1 MAIEGRTHKPVIDRD
16 LCQGCSVC
24 VRGCPAEFVPE
35 LRHDEDTVRGYV
47 YTNTDLAVREIV
59 PPCAA
64 SCPLGQQVRE
74 YVRLLAAGKVKEAL
88 LVIRQD
94 NPLPC
99 VCGYV
104 CHHPCE
110 QACVRGSW
118 DDPVAI
124 RELKRYAVH
133 YEIDHQQEIV
143 KVLKERKKPARGKKV
158 VIVGAGPAGLAC
170 AFESAMQGYTIT
182 VMDALAQP
190 GGMLV
195 GAIPPFR
202 LPRYVIDHDIG
213 IIRSLGVEFMPSV
226 RIGKELTLQ
235 EIRRDR
241 FDAVVLAMGTWK
253 DLTLGI
259 PGEDTSGCLKCL
271 DFLNTVNARHT
282 INLDGTVL
290 VIGGGNAAID
300 TARTAL
306 RTGSKQVIVLY
317 RRSQKEMP
325 ASKEEVEA
333 ALREGVEIHYQVA
346 PIRIVIKEGKIKGV
360 ELIRMELGEPDET
373 GRKMPIP
380 MTGSEFIQAGDFVI
394 PAIGQ
399 RSDIPFLLAESLSE
413 RGAITLGKDG
423 QVKEYEGMFAA
434 GDAVTGPSTVV
445 EAIASG
451 KAAARNVIRY
461 LEGSGEE
468 RDVESRL

>member
-1 MAIEGRTHKPVIDRD
+1 MSVEGRTHKPIIDRD
-16 LCQGCSVC
+16 LCQRCSVC
-24 VRGCPAEFVPE
+24 VRGCPAEYLPD

-47 YTNTDLAVREIV
+47 YTHTDLPITEIL
-59 PPCAA
+59 PPCVG
-64 SCPLGQQVRE
+64 SCPLGQQVRD
-74 YVRLLAAGKVKEAL
+74 YVQLLETGKVKEAL

-94 NPLPC
+94 NPLPG

-110 QACVRGSW
+110 LACVRESW
-118 DDPVAI
+118 DDPVSI
-124 RELKRYAVH
+124 RELKRYAIH
-133 YEIDHQQEIV
+133 YEIDHQKEIV
-143 KVLKERKKPARGKKV
+143 TMLKECKKPVQGKKV
-158 VIVGAGPAGLAC
+158 GIVGAGPAGLAC
-170 AFESAMQGYTIT
+170 AFELVMQGYTIT
-182 VMDALAQP
+182 VMDALAKP

-213 IIRSLGVEFMPSV
+213 IIRSLGVKFIPSI
-226 RIGKELTLQ
+226 RIGKEIPLQ

-241 FDAVVLAMGTWK
+241 FDAIVLATGTWR
-253 DLTLGI
+253 DRALGVA
-259 PGEDTSGCLKCL
+259 GEDTSGCLKCL
-271 DFLNTVNARHT
+271 DFLNAVNAGHT
-282 INLDGTVL
+282 INLSGTVL

-306 RTGSKQVIVLY
+306 RTGSRKVIVLY
-317 RRSQKEMP
+317 RRSQQEMP
-325 ASKEEVEA
+325 ANKEEVEA
-333 ALREGVEIHYQVA
+333 ALHEGVQIQYLVA
-346 PIRIVIKEGKIKGV
+346 PKRVVSKEGKIKGV

-399 RSDIPFLLAESLSE
+399 RSDISFLTADSISE
-413 RGAITLGKDG
+413 RETINCGMDG
-423 QVKEYEGMFAA
+423 QVKEYEGVFAA
-434 GDAVTGPSTVV
+434 GDVVTGPSTVV

-451 KAAARNVIRY
+451 KSTARNLMQY
-461 LEGSGEE
+461 LEEIG
-468 RDVESRL
+468 

>member
-16 LCQGCSVC
+16 LCQVCSVC
-24 VRGCPAEFVPE
+24 IRACPAELLPE

-47 YTNTDLAVREIV
+47 YTHTDLPITEIV
-59 PPCAA
+59 PPCVG

-74 YVRLLAAGKVKEAL
+74 YVQLLSARKVKDAL

-94 NPLPC
+94 NPLPG

-118 DDPVAI
+118 DDPVSI
-124 RELKRYAVH
+124 RELKRYATH

-143 KVLKERKKPARGKKV
+143 EVLKGRKKPAQGKKV

-170 AFESAMQGYTIT
+170 AFELVMQGYPIT

-226 RIGKELTLQ
+226 RIGNERTLQ
-235 EIRRDR
+235 EIRRESV
-241 FDAVVLAMGTWK
+241 DAVVLATGTWK
-253 DLTLGI
+253 DIALDVA
-259 PGEDTSGCLKCL
+259 GEDTSGCLKCL
-271 DFLNTVNARHT
+271 DFLSTVNAGRT
-282 INLDGTVL
+282 INLSGMVL

-300 TARTAL
+300 TARAAL
-306 RTGSKQVIVLY
+306 RMGSTKVIVLY
-317 RRSQKEMP
+317 RRSQHEMP

-333 ALREGVEIHYQVA
+333 ALHEGVQIQYLVA
-346 PIRIVIKEGKIKGV
+346 PKRVVSKEGKIKGL
-360 ELIRMELGEPDET
+360 ELIRIELGEPDET

-380 MTGSEFIQAGDFVI
+380 ITGSEFFEAGDFVI

-399 RSDIPFLLAESLSE
+399 RSDIPFLTAESISE
-413 RGAITLGKDG
+413 RGGINCGKDG

-434 GDAVTGPSTVV
+434 GDVVTGPSTVV

-451 KAAARNVIRY
+451 KATARNVIRY
-461 LEGSGEE
+461 LEGSGE
-468 RDVESRL
+468 

>member
-1 MAIEGRTHKPVIDRD
+1 
-16 LCQGCSVC
+16 VC
-24 VRGCPAEFVPE
+24 IRACPAEYLPD
-35 LRHDEDTVRGYV
+35 LRHDKDTTRGYV
-47 YTNTDLAVREIV
+47 YTHTDLAVREIV
-59 PPCAA
+59 PPCVG

-74 YVRLLAAGKVKEAL
+74 YVQLLSAGKVKEAL

-94 NPLPC
+94 NPLPG

-118 DDPVAI
+118 DDPVSI

-133 YEIDHQQEIV
+133 YEIDHQEEIV
-143 KVLKERKKPARGKKV
+143 EVLKERKHSAQGKKV

-170 AFESAMQGYTIT
+170 AFELVMRGYTIT

-202 LPRYVIDHDIG
+202 LPRYVIDHDVA
-213 IIRSLGVEFMPSV
+213 IIRSLGVKFMTSV

-253 DLTLGI
+253 DIKLGI

-271 DFLNTVNARHT
+271 DFLNTVNSGQL
-282 INLDGTVL
+282 INLSGTIL

-306 RTGSKQVIVLY
+306 RMGSRQVIVLY
-317 RRSQKEMP
+317 RRSQQEMP

-333 ALREGVEIHYQVA
+333 ALREGVQIHYQVA
-346 PIRIVIKEGKIKGV
+346 PKRVVSKEGKVKGV

-373 GRKMPIP
+373 GRRMPIP

-399 RSDIPFLLAESLSE
+399 RSDIPFLTADSISE
-413 RGAITLGKDG
+413 RGTITLGKDG
-423 QVKEYEGMFAA
+423 QVKEYEGVFAA

-461 LEGSGEE
+461 LESIGNGSLDADPPAGW
-468 RDVESRL
+468 RAG

>member
-1 MAIEGRTHKPVIDRD
+1 
-16 LCQGCSVC
+16 VC
-24 VRGCPAEFVPE
+24 VRACPAEYLHD
-35 LRHDEDTVRGYV
+35 LRHGEDTARGYV
-47 YTNTDLAVREIV
+47 YTHTDLAVREIV
-59 PPCAA
+59 PPCVG

-74 YVRLLAAGKVKEAL
+74 YVQLLSAGKVKEAL

-94 NPLPC
+94 NPLPG

-118 DDPVAI
+118 DDPVSI

-133 YEIDHQQEIV
+133 YEIDHQEEIIEA
-143 KVLKERKKPARGKKV
+143 LKERKHSAQGKKV

-170 AFESAMQGYTIT
+170 AFELVMRGYTIT

-202 LPRYVIDHDIG
+202 LPRYVIDHDVA
-213 IIRSLGVEFMPSV
+213 IIRSLGVKFMTSV

-253 DLTLGI
+253 DIKLGI
-259 PGEDTSGCLKCL
+259 PGEDTSECLKCL
-271 DFLNTVNARHT
+271 DFLNTVNSGQL
-282 INLDGTVL
+282 INLSGTIL

-306 RTGSKQVIVLY
+306 RMGSRQVIVLY
-317 RRSQKEMP
+317 RRSQQEMP

-333 ALREGVEIHYQVA
+333 ALREGVQIHYQVA
-346 PIRIVIKEGKIKGV
+346 PKRVVSKEGKVKGV

-373 GRKMPIP
+373 GRRMPIP

-399 RSDIPFLLAESLSE
+399 RSDIPFLTADSISE
-413 RGAITLGKDG
+413 RGTITLGKDG
-423 QVKEYEGMFAA
+423 QVKEYEGVFAA

-451 KAAARNVIRY
+451 KATAPNVMRY
-461 LEGSGEE
+461 LDSIGNSIL
-468 RDVESRL
+468 DAD

>member
-1 MAIEGRTHKPVIDRD
+1 
-16 LCQGCSVC
+16 VC

-47 YTNTDLAVREIV
+47 YTNTDLGTTALL
-59 PPCAA
+59 PPCVG
-64 SCPLGQQVRE
+64 SCPLGQEVRE
-74 YVRLLAAGKVKEAL
+74 YVRLLSAGKVKEAL
-88 LVIRQD
+88 LAIRQD
-94 NPLPC
+94 NPLPG

-133 YEIDHQQEIV
+133 YEIDHQEEIIEA
-143 KVLKERKKPARGKKV
+143 LKERKHSTRGKKV

-170 AFESAMQGYTIT
+170 AFELVMQGYTIT

-213 IIRSLGVEFMPSV
+213 IIRSLGVKFMPSV

-253 DLTLGI
+253 DLALGI

-271 DFLNTVNARHT
+271 DFLNTINTGHT
-282 INLDGTVL
+282 INLSGTVL
-290 VIGGGNAAID
+290 VMGGGNAAID

-306 RTGSKQVIVLY
+306 RTGSRQVIVLY

-325 ASKEEVEA
+325 ASTEEVEA
-333 ALREGVEIHYQVA
+333 ALREGVKIDYQVA
-346 PIRIVIKEGKIKGV
+346 PTRIVIKEGKIKGV

-373 GRKMPIP
+373 GRKMPVP
-380 MTGSEFIQAGDFVI
+380 MMGSESIQAGDFVI

-399 RSDIPFLLAESLSE
+399 RSEIPFLTAESISE
-413 RGAITLGKDG
+413 RGTIILGKDG
-423 QVKEYEGMFAA
+423 QVKEYKGVFAA
-434 GDAVTGPSTVV
+434 GDTVTGPSTVV
-445 EAIASG
+445 DAIASG
-451 KAAARNVIRY
+451 KAAARKVIRY
-461 LEGSGEE
+461 LESIGNGSLDADPPAGW
-468 RDVESRL
+468 RAG

>member
-1 MAIEGRTHKPVIDRD
+1 MRD
-16 LCQGCSVC
+16 
-24 VRGCPAEFVPE
+24 
-35 LRHDEDTVRGYV
+35 YV
-47 YTNTDLAVREIV
+47 
-59 PPCAA
+59 
-64 SCPLGQQVRE
+64 Q
-74 YVRLLAAGKVKEAL
+74 LLAAGKVKEAL

-94 NPLPC
+94 NPLPG

-124 RELKRYAVH
+124 RELKRYAIH
-133 YEIDHQQEIV
+133 YEIDHQEEIMEA
-143 KVLKERKKPARGKKV
+143 LKERKHSARGKKV
-158 VIVGAGPAGLAC
+158 GIVGAGPAGLAC
-170 AFESAMQGYTIT
+170 AFELVMQGYTIT

-213 IIRSLGVEFMPSV
+213 IIRSLGVEFIPSI
-226 RIGKELTLQ
+226 RIGKEIPLQ

-253 DLTLGI
+253 DIELDVA
-259 PGEDTSGCLKCL
+259 GEDTSGCLKCL
-271 DFLNTVNARHT
+271 DFLNTVNTGRT
-282 INLDGTVL
+282 INLSGTVL

-317 RRSQKEMP
+317 RRSQNEMP
-325 ASKEEVEA
+325 ASNEEVEA
-333 ALREGVEIHYQVA
+333 ALREGVQIHCQVA
-346 PIRIVIKEGKIKGV
+346 PTRIVIKEG
-360 ELIRMELGEPDET
+360 PDET

-380 MTGSEFIQAGDFVI
+380 MTGSECIQAGNFVI

-399 RSDIPFLLAESLSE
+399 RSDIPFLTPGSISE
-413 RGAITLGKDG
+413 RGTIHCGKDG
-423 QVKEYEGMFAA
+423 QVKEYEGLFAA
-434 GDAVTGPSTVV
+434 GDALTGPSTVV

-451 KAAARNVIRY
+451 KATARNVIRY
-461 LEGSGEE
+461 LEVSGE
-468 RDVESRL
+468 

>member
-1 MAIEGRTHKPVIDRD
+1 MAVEGRTHKPVIDRD
-16 LCQGCSVC
+16 LCQRCSVC
-24 VRGCPAEFVPE
+24 VRACPAEYLPD
-35 LRHDEDTVRGYV
+35 LRYDEDTVRGYV
-47 YTNTDLAVREIV
+47 YTHTDLPSTEIL
-59 PPCAA
+59 PPCVG
-64 SCPLGQQVRE
+64 SCPLGQQVRD
-74 YVRLLAAGKVKEAL
+74 YVQLLAAGKVKEAL

-94 NPLPC
+94 NPLPG

-110 QACVRGSW
+110 QACVRGGW
-118 DDPVAI
+118 DDPVSI

-133 YEIDHQQEIV
+133 YEIDHQKEIV
-143 KVLKERKKPARGKKV
+143 AVLREYKKPARGKKV
-158 VIVGAGPAGLAC
+158 GIVGAGPAGLAC
-170 AFESAMQGYTIT
+170 AFELALEGYAITI
-182 VMDALAQP
+182 MDALAQP

-213 IIRSLGVEFMPSV
+213 IIRSLGVKFILSI
-226 RIGKELTLQ
+226 RIGKDIPLH
-235 EIRRDR
+235 EIRRKD
-241 FDAVVLAMGTWK
+241 FDAFVLATGTWK
-253 DLTLGI
+253 DRALEVA
-259 PGEDTSGCLKCL
+259 GEDTPGCLKCL
-271 DFLNTVNARHT
+271 DFLNTVNAGGI
-282 INLDGTVL
+282 INLSGTVL

-317 RRSQKEMP
+317 RRSRQEMP

-333 ALREGVEIHYQVA
+333 ALHEGVQIQYLVA
-346 PIRIVIKEGKIKGV
+346 PKRVVSKEGKIKGV

-380 MTGSEFIQAGDFVI
+380 MTGSEFIQVGDFVI

-399 RSDIPFLLAESLSE
+399 RSDISFLRADSISE
-413 RGAITLGKDG
+413 RGTIYCDRDG
-423 QVKEYEGMFAA
+423 QVKEYEGVFAA
-434 GDAVTGPSTVV
+434 GDVVTGPSTVV

-451 KAAARNVIRY
+451 KAIARNVKRY
-461 LEGSGEE
+461 LEESG
-468 RDVESRL
+468 

>member
-1 MAIEGRTHKPVIDRD
+1 MAIEGRTYKPVVDRD
-16 LCQGCSVC
+16 LCQRCSVC
-24 VRGCPAEFVPE
+24 IRACPAEFLSD

-47 YTNTDLAVREIV
+47 YTHADLPITEIL
-59 PPCAA
+59 PPCVAA
-64 SCPLGQQVRE
+64 CPLGQDVRE
-74 YVRLLAAGKVKEAL
+74 YVQLLSAGKVKEAL
-88 LVIRQD
+88 LIIRQD
-94 NPLPC
+94 NPLPG

-133 YEIDHQQEIV
+133 YEIDNQEEIV
-143 KVLKERKKPARGKKV
+143 EALKGRKKPAQGKKV
-158 VIVGAGPAGLAC
+158 AIVGAGPAGLAC
-170 AFESAMQGYTIT
+170 AFELVMQGYTIT
-182 VMDALAQP
+182 IMDALAQP

-202 LPRYVIDHDIG
+202 LPRHVIDHDIG
-213 IIRSLGVEFMPSV
+213 IIRSLGVKFMPSV
-226 RIGKELTLQ
+226 RIEELTLQ

-253 DLTLGI
+253 DLKLGI

-271 DFLNTVNARHT
+271 DFLSTVNSGHT
-282 INLDGTVL
+282 INLSGTVL

-300 TARTAL
+300 TARSAL
-306 RTGSKQVIVLY
+306 RMGSRQVIVLY
-317 RRSQKEMP
+317 RRSQQEMP

-333 ALREGVEIHYQVA
+333 ALHEGVQIQYLVA
-346 PIRIVIKEGKIKGV
+346 PKRVVSKEGKIKGV

-399 RSDIPFLLAESLSE
+399 RSDIPFLTAESLSE
-413 RGAITLGKDG
+413 RGGITLGNGG

-434 GDAVTGPSTVV
+434 GDVVTGPSTVV
-445 EAIASG
+445 MAIASG
-451 KAAARNVIRY
+451 KATARNVIRY
-461 LEGSGEE
+461 LELSGE
-468 RDVESRL
+468 

>member
-1 MAIEGRTHKPVIDRD
+1 MCIRA
-16 LCQGCSVC
+16 
-24 VRGCPAEFVPE
+24 CPAEYLPD
-35 LRHDEDTVRGYV
+35 LRHDEDTARGYV
-47 YTNTDLAVREIV
+47 YTHTDLAVREIL
-59 PPCAA
+59 PPCVG

-74 YVRLLAAGKVKEAL
+74 YVQLLSAGKVKDAL

-94 NPLPC
+94 NPLPG

-118 DDPVAI
+118 DDPVSI
-124 RELKRYAVH
+124 RELKRYAIH
-133 YEIDHQQEIV
+133 YEIDHQEEIV
-143 KVLKERKKPARGKKV
+143 GVLKGRKKPAQGKKV

-170 AFESAMQGYTIT
+170 AFELVMQGYTIT

-226 RIGKELTLQ
+226 RIGNERTLQ
-235 EIRRDR
+235 EVRGESVG
-241 FDAVVLAMGTWK
+241 AVVLATGTWK
-253 DLTLGI
+253 DIALDVA
-259 PGEDTSGCLKCL
+259 GEDTSGCLKCL
-271 DFLNTVNARHT
+271 DFLSTVNSGHT
-282 INLDGTVL
+282 INLSGTVL

-300 TARTAL
+300 TARAAL
-306 RTGSKQVIVLY
+306 RMGSTQVIVLY

-325 ASKEEVEA
+325 ASKEEVET
-333 ALREGVEIHYQVA
+333 ALHEGVQIQYLVA
-346 PIRIVIKEGKIKGV
+346 PKQVLSKEGKIKGV

-380 MTGSEFIQAGDFVI
+380 ITGSEFIQDGDFVI

-399 RSDIPFLLAESLSE
+399 RSDISFLAADSISE
-413 RGAITLGKDG
+413 RGTINCGKDG
-423 QVKEYEGMFAA
+423 QVKEYEGVFAA
-434 GDAVTGPSTVV
+434 GDVVTGPSTVV

-451 KAAARNVIRY
+451 KATARNVMRY
-461 LEGSGEE
+461 LDSIGNSIL
-468 RDVESRL
+468 DAD

>member
-1 MAIEGRTHKPVIDRD
+1 MAVEGRTHKPVIDRD
-16 LCQGCSVC
+16 LCQRCSVC
-24 VRGCPAEFVPE
+24 VRACPAEYLPD
-35 LRHDEDTVRGYV
+35 LRYDEDTVRGYV
-47 YTNTDLAVREIV
+47 YTNTDLVATELL
-59 PPCAA
+59 PPCVGA
-64 SCPLGQQVRE
+64 CPLGQKVRD
-74 YVRLLAAGKVKEAL
+74 YVQLLATGKVKDAL

-94 NPLPC
+94 NPLPG

-118 DDPVAI
+118 DDPVSI
-124 RELKRYAVH
+124 RELKRYAIH

-143 KVLKERKKPARGKKV
+143 KVLKERKKFAQGKKV
-158 VIVGAGPAGLAC
+158 GIVGAGPAGLAC
-170 AFESAMQGYTIT
+170 AFELVMQGYAITI
-182 VMDALAQP
+182 MDALAQP

-213 IIRSLGVEFMPSV
+213 IIRSLGVKFIPSI
-226 RIGKELTLQ
+226 RIGKELSLQ
-235 EIRRDR
+235 DIKRDR

-253 DLTLGI
+253 DKALDVA
-259 PGEDTSGCLKCL
+259 GEDTPGCLKCL
-271 DFLNTVNARHT
+271 DFLNTVNTGRT
-282 INLDGTVL
+282 INLSGTVL

-306 RTGSKQVIVLY
+306 RTGSKQVIILY
-317 RRSQKEMP
+317 RRSQQEMP

-333 ALREGVEIHYQVA
+333 ALNEGVQIQYLVA
-346 PIRIVIKEGKIKGV
+346 PKRVVSKEGKVKGV
-360 ELIRMELGEPDET
+360 ELMRMELGEPDET

-380 MTGSEFIQAGDFVI
+380 ITGSEFIQDGDFVI

-399 RSDIPFLLAESLSE
+399 RSDISFLAADSISE
-413 RGAITLGKDG
+413 RGTINCGKDG
-423 QVKEYEGMFAA
+423 QVKEYEGVFAA
-434 GDAVTGPSTVV
+434 GDVVTGPSTVV

-451 KAAARNVIRY
+451 KATARNVMRY
-461 LEGSGEE
+461 LDSIGNSIL
-468 RDVESRL
+468 DAD

>member
-1 MAIEGRTHKPVIDRD
+1 
-16 LCQGCSVC
+16 
-24 VRGCPAEFVPE
+24 
-35 LRHDEDTVRGYV
+35 
-47 YTNTDLAVREIV
+47 
-59 PPCAA
+59 
-64 SCPLGQQVRE
+64 
-74 YVRLLAAGKVKEAL
+74 

-94 NPLPC
+94 NPLPG

-124 RELKRYAVH
+124 RELKRYAIH
-133 YEIDHQQEIV
+133 YEIDHQEEIMEA
-143 KVLKERKKPARGKKV
+143 LKERKHSARGKKV
-158 VIVGAGPAGLAC
+158 GIVGAGPAGLAC
-170 AFESAMQGYTIT
+170 AFELVMQGYTIT

-213 IIRSLGVEFMPSV
+213 IIRSLGVEFIPSI
-226 RIGKELTLQ
+226 RIGKEIPLQ

-253 DLTLGI
+253 DIELDVA
-259 PGEDTSGCLKCL
+259 GEDTSGCLKCL
-271 DFLNTVNARHT
+271 DFLNTVNTGRT
-282 INLDGTVL
+282 INLSGTVL

-317 RRSQKEMP
+317 RRSQNEMP
-325 ASKEEVEA
+325 ASNEEVEA
-333 ALREGVEIHYQVA
+333 ALREGVQIHCQVA
-346 PIRIVIKEGKIKGV
+346 PTRIVIKEG
-360 ELIRMELGEPDET
+360 PDET

-380 MTGSEFIQAGDFVI
+380 MTGSECIQAGNFVI

-399 RSDIPFLLAESLSE
+399 RSDIPFLTPGSISE
-413 RGAITLGKDG
+413 RGTIHCGKDG
-423 QVKEYEGMFAA
+423 QVKEYEGLFAA
-434 GDAVTGPSTVV
+434 GDALTGPSTVV

-451 KAAARNVIRY
+451 KATARNVIRY
-461 LEGSGEE
+461 LEVSGE
-468 RDVESRL
+468 

>member
-1 MAIEGRTHKPVIDRD
+1 MAVEGRTHKPVIDRD
-16 LCQGCSVC
+16 LCQRCSVC
-24 VRGCPAEFVPE
+24 VRACPAEYLPD
-35 LRHDEDTVRGYV
+35 LRYDEDTVRGYV
-47 YTNTDLAVREIV
+47 YTHKDLPSTEIL
-59 PPCAA
+59 PPCVG
-64 SCPLGQQVRE
+64 SCPLGQQVRD
-74 YVRLLAAGKVKEAL
+74 YVQLLAAGKVKDAL

-94 NPLPC
+94 NPLPG

-110 QACVRGSW
+110 QACVRGGW
-118 DDPVAI
+118 DDPVSI

-133 YEIDHQQEIV
+133 YEIDHQKEIV
-143 KVLKERKKPARGKKV
+143 GVLKECKKPAQGKKV

-170 AFESAMQGYTIT
+170 AFELALEGYAITI
-182 VMDALAQP
+182 MDALAQP

-202 LPRYVIDHDIG
+202 LPRYIIDHDIG
-213 IIRSLGVEFMPSV
+213 IIRSLGVKFILSI
-226 RIGKELTLQ
+226 RIGKDIPLH
-235 EIRRDR
+235 EIRRKD
-241 FDAVVLAMGTWK
+241 FDAFVLATGTWK
-253 DLTLGI
+253 DRALEVA
-259 PGEDTSGCLKCL
+259 GEDTPGCLKCL
-271 DFLNTVNARHT
+271 DFLNTVNAGGI
-282 INLDGTVL
+282 INLSGTVL

-317 RRSQKEMP
+317 RRSRQEMP

-333 ALREGVEIHYQVA
+333 ALHEGVQIQYLVA
-346 PIRIVIKEGKIKGV
+346 PKRVVSKDGKIQGV

-380 MTGSEFIQAGDFVI
+380 MTGSEFIQVGDFVI

-399 RSDIPFLLAESLSE
+399 RSDISFLRADSISE
-413 RGAITLGKDG
+413 RGTIYCDRDG
-423 QVKEYEGMFAA
+423 QVKEYEGVFAA
-434 GDAVTGPSTVV
+434 GDVVTGPSTVV

-451 KAAARNVIRY
+451 KAIARNVKRY
-461 LEGSGEE
+461 LEESG
-468 RDVESRL
+468 

>member
-1 MAIEGRTHKPVIDRD
+1 M
-16 LCQGCSVC
+16 C
-24 VRGCPAEFVPE
+24 VRACPAEYLHD
-35 LRHDEDTVRGYV
+35 LRHGEDTARGYV
-47 YTNTDLAVREIV
+47 YTHTDLAVREIV
-59 PPCAA
+59 PPCVG

-74 YVRLLAAGKVKEAL
+74 YVQLLSAGKVKEAL

-94 NPLPC
+94 NPLPG

-118 DDPVAI
+118 DDPVSI

-133 YEIDHQQEIV
+133 YEIDHQEEIIEA
-143 KVLKERKKPARGKKV
+143 LKERKHSAQGKKV

-170 AFESAMQGYTIT
+170 AFELVMRGYTIT

-202 LPRYVIDHDIG
+202 LPRYVIDHDVA
-213 IIRSLGVEFMPSV
+213 IIRSLGVKFMTSV

-253 DLTLGI
+253 DIKLGI
-259 PGEDTSGCLKCL
+259 PGEDTSECLKCL
-271 DFLNTVNARHT
+271 DFLNTVNSGQL
-282 INLDGTVL
+282 INLSGTIL

-306 RTGSKQVIVLY
+306 RMGSRQVIVLY
-317 RRSQKEMP
+317 RRSQQEMP

-333 ALREGVEIHYQVA
+333 ALREGVQIHYQVA
-346 PIRIVIKEGKIKGV
+346 PKRVVSKEGKVKGV

-373 GRKMPIP
+373 GRRMPIP
-380 MTGSEFIQAGDFVI
+380 MTGSEFIQAGDFVT

-399 RSDIPFLLAESLSE
+399 RSDIPFLTADSISE
-413 RGAITLGKDG
+413 RGTITLGKDG
-423 QVKEYEGMFAA
+423 QVKEYEGVFAA

-451 KAAARNVIRY
+451 KATAPNVMRY
-461 LEGSGEE
+461 LDSIGNSIL
-468 RDVESRL
+468 DAD

>member
-1 MAIEGRTHKPVIDRD
+1 MAIEGRTHKPVVDRD
-16 LCQGCSVC
+16 LCQRCSVC
-24 VRGCPAEFVPE
+24 IRACPAEYLPD
-35 LRHDEDTVRGYV
+35 LRHDENTVRGYV
-47 YTNTDLAVREIV
+47 YTHTDLAVREIV
-59 PPCAA
+59 PPCVD

-74 YVRLLAAGKVKEAL
+74 YVQLLSAGKVKEAL

-94 NPLPC
+94 NPLPG

-133 YEIDHQQEIV
+133 YEIDHQEEIV
-143 KVLKERKKPARGKKV
+143 EVLKERKHSAQGKKV

-170 AFESAMQGYTIT
+170 AFELVMQGYTIT

-202 LPRYVIDHDIG
+202 LPRYVIDHDVA
-213 IIRSLGVEFMPSV
+213 IIRSLGVEFIPSV

-253 DLTLGI
+253 DIELGI

-271 DFLNTVNARHT
+271 DFLNTVNAGHS
-282 INLDGTVL
+282 INLSGTVL

-325 ASKEEVEA
+325 ASKDEVEA
-333 ALREGVEIHYQVA
+333 ALREGVQIHYQLA
-346 PIRIVIKEGKIKGV
+346 PIRIVSKEGKIKGV

-373 GRKMPIP
+373 GRRMPIP

-399 RSDIPFLLAESLSE
+399 RSEIPFLTADSISE
-413 RGAITLGKDG
+413 RGTITLGKDG
-423 QVKEYEGMFAA
+423 QVKEYEGVFAA

-451 KAAARNVIRY
+451 KAAARNVMKY
-461 LEGSGEE
+461 LE
-468 RDVESRL
+468 

>member
-1 MAIEGRTHKPVIDRD
+1 
-16 LCQGCSVC
+16 VC
-24 VRGCPAEFVPE
+24 VRACPAEYLHD
-35 LRHDEDTVRGYV
+35 LRHGEDTARGYV
-47 YTNTDLAVREIV
+47 YTHTDLAVREIV
-59 PPCAA
+59 PPCVG

-74 YVRLLAAGKVKEAL
+74 YVQLLSAGKVKEAL

-94 NPLPC
+94 NPLPG

-118 DDPVAI
+118 DDPVSI

-133 YEIDHQQEIV
+133 YEIDHQEEIIEA
-143 KVLKERKKPARGKKV
+143 LKERKHSAQGKKV

-170 AFESAMQGYTIT
+170 AFELVMRGYTIT

-202 LPRYVIDHDIG
+202 LPRYVIDHDVA
-213 IIRSLGVEFMPSV
+213 IIRSLGVKFMTSV

-253 DLTLGI
+253 DIKLGI
-259 PGEDTSGCLKCL
+259 PGEDTSECLKCL
-271 DFLNTVNARHT
+271 DFLNTVNSGQL
-282 INLDGTVL
+282 INLSGTIL

-306 RTGSKQVIVLY
+306 RMGSRQVIVLY
-317 RRSQKEMP
+317 RRSQQEMP

-333 ALREGVEIHYQVA
+333 ALREGVQIHYQVA
-346 PIRIVIKEGKIKGV
+346 PKRVVSKEGKVKGV

-373 GRKMPIP
+373 GRRMPIP
-380 MTGSEFIQAGDFVI
+380 MTGSEFIQAGDFVT

-399 RSDIPFLLAESLSE
+399 RSDIPFLTADSISE
-413 RGAITLGKDG
+413 RGTITLGKDG
-423 QVKEYEGMFAA
+423 QVKEYEGVFAA

-451 KAAARNVIRY
+451 KATAPNVMRY
-461 LEGSGEE
+461 LDSIGNSIL
-468 RDVESRL
+468 DAD

>member
-1 MAIEGRTHKPVIDRD
+1 MAVEGRTHKPVIDRD
-16 LCQGCSVC
+16 LCQRCSVC
-24 VRGCPAEFVPE
+24 VRACPAEYLPD
-35 LRHDEDTVRGYV
+35 LRYDEDTVRGYV
-47 YTNTDLAVREIV
+47 YTNTDLVATELL
-59 PPCAA
+59 PPCVGA
-64 SCPLGQQVRE
+64 CPLGQKVRD
-74 YVRLLAAGKVKEAL
+74 YVQLLVAGKVKEAL

-94 NPLPC
+94 NPLPG

-118 DDPVAI
+118 DDPVSI
-124 RELKRYAVH
+124 RELKRYAIH

-143 KVLKERKKPARGKKV
+143 KVLKERKKFAQGKKV
-158 VIVGAGPAGLAC
+158 GIVGAGPAGLAC
-170 AFESAMQGYTIT
+170 AFELVMQGYAITI
-182 VMDALAQP
+182 MDALAQP

-213 IIRSLGVEFMPSV
+213 IIRSLGVKFIPSI
-226 RIGKELTLQ
+226 RIGKELSLQ
-235 EIRRDR
+235 DIKRDR

-253 DLTLGI
+253 DKALDVA
-259 PGEDTSGCLKCL
+259 GEDTPGCLKCL
-271 DFLNTVNARHT
+271 DFLNTVNTGRT
-282 INLDGTVL
+282 INLSGTVL

-306 RTGSKQVIVLY
+306 RTGSKQVIILY
-317 RRSQKEMP
+317 RRSQQEMP

-333 ALREGVEIHYQVA
+333 ALNEGVQIQYLVA
-346 PIRIVIKEGKIKGV
+346 PKRVVSKEGKVKGV
-360 ELIRMELGEPDET
+360 ELMRMELGEPDET

-380 MTGSEFIQAGDFVI
+380 ITGSEFIQDGDFVI

-399 RSDIPFLLAESLSE
+399 RSDISFLAADSISE
-413 RGAITLGKDG
+413 RGTINCGKDG
-423 QVKEYEGMFAA
+423 QVKEYEGVFAA
-434 GDAVTGPSTVV
+434 GDVVTGPSTVV

-451 KAAARNVIRY
+451 KATARNVMRY
-461 LEGSGEE
+461 LDSIGNSIL
-468 RDVESRL
+468 DAD

>member
-1 MAIEGRTHKPVIDRD
+1 MAVEGRTHKPVIDRD
-16 LCQGCSVC
+16 LCQRCSVC
-24 VRGCPAEFVPE
+24 VRACPAEYLPD
-35 LRHDEDTVRGYV
+35 LRYDEDTVRGYV
-47 YTNTDLAVREIV
+47 YTHTDLPSTEIL
-59 PPCAA
+59 PPCVG
-64 SCPLGQQVRE
+64 SCPLGQQVRD
-74 YVRLLAAGKVKEAL
+74 YVQLLATGKVKDAL

-94 NPLPC
+94 NPLPG

-110 QACVRGSW
+110 QACVRGGW
-118 DDPVAI
+118 DDPVSI

-133 YEIDHQQEIV
+133 YEIDHQKEIV
-143 KVLKERKKPARGKKV
+143 GVLKECKKPAQGKKV

-170 AFESAMQGYTIT
+170 AFELALEGYAITI
-182 VMDALAQP
+182 MDALAQP

-202 LPRYVIDHDIG
+202 LPRYIIDHDIG
-213 IIRSLGVEFMPSV
+213 IIRSLGVKFILSI
-226 RIGKELTLQ
+226 RIGKDIPLH
-235 EIRRDR
+235 EIRRKD
-241 FDAVVLAMGTWK
+241 FDAFVLATGTWK
-253 DLTLGI
+253 DRALEVA
-259 PGEDTSGCLKCL
+259 GEDTPGCLKCL
-271 DFLNTVNARHT
+271 DFLNTVNAGGI
-282 INLDGTVL
+282 INLSGTVL

-317 RRSQKEMP
+317 RRSRQEMP

-333 ALREGVEIHYQVA
+333 ALHEGVQIQYLVA
-346 PIRIVIKEGKIKGV
+346 PKRVVSKDGKIQGV

-380 MTGSEFIQAGDFVI
+380 MTGSEFIQVGDFVI

-399 RSDIPFLLAESLSE
+399 RSDISFLRADSISE
-413 RGAITLGKDG
+413 RGTIYCDRDG
-423 QVKEYEGMFAA
+423 QVKEYEGVFAA
-434 GDAVTGPSTVV
+434 GDVVTGPSTVV

-451 KAAARNVIRY
+451 KAIARNVKRY
-461 LEGSGEE
+461 LEESG
-468 RDVESRL
+468 

>member
-1 MAIEGRTHKPVIDRD
+1 MAVEGRTHKPVIDRD
-16 LCQGCSVC
+16 LCQRCSVC
-24 VRGCPAEFVPE
+24 VRACPAEYLPD
-35 LRHDEDTVRGYV
+35 LRYDEDTVRGYV
-47 YTNTDLAVREIV
+47 YTHTDLPITEIL
-59 PPCAA
+59 PPCVG
-64 SCPLGQQVRE
+64 SCPLGQQVRD
-74 YVRLLAAGKVKEAL
+74 YVQLLAAGKVKEAL

-94 NPLPC
+94 NPLPG

-118 DDPVAI
+118 DDPVSI
-124 RELKRYAVH
+124 RELKRYAIH
-133 YEIDHQQEIV
+133 YEIDHQKEIV
-143 KVLKERKKPARGKKV
+143 TVLEECKKPAQGKKV
-158 VIVGAGPAGLAC
+158 GIVGSGPAGLAC
-170 AFESAMQGYTIT
+170 AFELVMQGYAIT
-182 VMDALAQP
+182 VMDALARP

-213 IIRSLGVEFMPSV
+213 IIRSLGVKFIPSI
-226 RIGKELTLQ
+226 RIGKEISLQ

-241 FDAVVLAMGTWK
+241 FDAFVLATGTWK
-253 DLTLGI
+253 DRALEVA
-259 PGEDTSGCLKCL
+259 GEDTPGCLKCL
-271 DFLNTVNARHT
+271 DFLNTVNAGGI
-282 INLDGTVL
+282 INLSGTVL

-306 RTGSKQVIVLY
+306 RAGSKQVIVLY
-317 RRSQKEMP
+317 RRSQQEMP

-333 ALREGVEIHYQVA
+333 ALNEGVQIQYLVA
-346 PIRIVIKEGKIKGV
+346 PKRVVSKEGKIKGV

-380 MTGSEFIQAGDFVI
+380 ITGSEFIQAGDFVI

-399 RSDIPFLLAESLSE
+399 RSDIPFLTADSISE
-413 RGAITLGKDG
+413 RGTINCDRDG
-423 QVKEYEGMFAA
+423 QVKEYEGVFAA
-434 GDAVTGPSTVV
+434 GDVVTGPSTVV

-451 KAAARNVIRY
+451 KATARNVIRY
-461 LEGSGEE
+461 LEESG
-468 RDVESRL
+468 

>member
-16 LCQGCSVC
+16 LCQRCNVC
-24 VRGCPAEFVPE
+24 VRACPAEYLPD

-47 YTNTDLAVREIV
+47 YTNTDLVATELL
-59 PPCAA
+59 PPCVG
-64 SCPLGQQVRE
+64 SCPLGQQVRD
-74 YVRLLAAGKVKEAL
+74 YVQLLAAGKVKEAL

-94 NPLPC
+94 NPLPG

-118 DDPVAI
+118 DDPVSI
-124 RELKRYAVH
+124 RELKRYAAH

-143 KVLKERKKPARGKKV
+143 KVLKERKKPAQGKKV
-158 VIVGAGPAGLAC
+158 GIVGAGPAGLAC
-170 AFESAMQGYTIT
+170 AFELAMQGYTIT

-213 IIRSLGVEFMPSV
+213 IIRSLGVKFIPSI
-226 RIGKELTLQ
+226 RIGKELSLQ

-241 FDAVVLAMGTWK
+241 FDAAVLAMGTWK
-253 DLTLGI
+253 DRALDVA
-259 PGEDTSGCLKCL
+259 GEDTPEILKCL
-271 DFLNTVNARHT
+271 DFLNTVNAGQN
-282 INLDGTVL
+282 INLSGTVL

-300 TARTAL
+300 TARTAI
-306 RTGSKQVIVLY
+306 RMGSKQVIVLY
-317 RRSQKEMP
+317 RRSQQEMP

-333 ALREGVEIHYQVA
+333 ALHEGVKIQYLVA
-346 PIRIVIKEGKIKGV
+346 PKRVVSKEGKVKGV
-360 ELIRMELGEPDET
+360 ELMRMELGEPDET

-380 MTGSEFIQAGDFVI
+380 MTGSECIQAGNFVI

-399 RSDIPFLLAESLSE
+399 RSDIPFLTPGSISE
-413 RGAITLGKDG
+413 RGTIHCGTDG
-423 QVKEYEGMFAA
+423 QVKEYEGLFAA
-434 GDAVTGPSTVV
+434 GDVVTGPSTVV

-451 KAAARNVIRY
+451 KATARNVMRY
-461 LEGSGEE
+461 LEGSGE
-468 RDVESRL
+468 

>member
-1 MAIEGRTHKPVIDRD
+1 MAVEGRTHKPVIDRD
-16 LCQGCSVC
+16 LCQRCSVC
-24 VRGCPAEFVPE
+24 VRACPAEYLPD
-35 LRHDEDTVRGYV
+35 LRYDEDTVRGYV
-47 YTNTDLAVREIV
+47 YTHTDLPSTEIL
-59 PPCAA
+59 PPCVG
-64 SCPLGQQVRE
+64 SCPLGQQVRD
-74 YVRLLAAGKVKEAL
+74 YVQLLAAGKVKDAL

-94 NPLPC
+94 NPLPG

-110 QACVRGSW
+110 QACVRGGW
-118 DDPVAI
+118 DDPVSI

-133 YEIDHQQEIV
+133 YEIDHQKEIV
-143 KVLKERKKPARGKKV
+143 GVLKECKKPAQGKKV

-170 AFESAMQGYTIT
+170 AFELALEGYAITI
-182 VMDALAQP
+182 MDALAQP

-202 LPRYVIDHDIG
+202 LPRYIIDHDIG
-213 IIRSLGVEFMPSV
+213 IIRSLGVKFILSI
-226 RIGKELTLQ
+226 RIGKDIPLH
-235 EIRRDR
+235 EIRRKD
-241 FDAVVLAMGTWK
+241 FDAFVLATGTWK
-253 DLTLGI
+253 DRALEVA
-259 PGEDTSGCLKCL
+259 GEDTPGCLKCL
-271 DFLNTVNARHT
+271 DFLNTVNAGGI
-282 INLDGTVL
+282 INLSGTVL

-317 RRSQKEMP
+317 RRSRQEMP

-333 ALREGVEIHYQVA
+333 ALHEGVQIQYLVA
-346 PIRIVIKEGKIKGV
+346 PKRVVSKEGKIKGV

-380 MTGSEFIQAGDFVI
+380 MTGSEFIQVGDFVI

-399 RSDIPFLLAESLSE
+399 RSDISFLRADSISE
-413 RGAITLGKDG
+413 RGTIYCDRDG
-423 QVKEYEGMFAA
+423 QVKEYEGVFAA
-434 GDAVTGPSTVV
+434 GDVVTGPSTVV

-451 KAAARNVIRY
+451 KAIARNVKRY
-461 LEGSGEE
+461 LEESG
-468 RDVESRL
+468 